1 MKKIITTTITVLCLV
16 SGFSQNLQ
24 KIKVDTANNY
34 YLLVKDAKRTTYK
47 VNTHKSKS
55 ETIIFHSDN
64 TFFTSGE
71 LRGIWS
77 VDYDQNSSDREIL
90 TLTYLTDN
98 EQVVLSEKSYYFVSK
113 LMSKSGNK
121 YHLIDIATLG
131 LNSEVI
137 ELVST
142 KSKPLRASF

>member
-1 MKKIITTTITVLCLV
+1 MKNIITTTITALCLV

-24 KIKVDTANNY
+24 KKEVDTANNY
-34 YLLVKDAKRTTYK
+34 YLLVNEAQYTTYK

-77 VDYDQNSSDREIL
+77 VDYDQNSSDRKIL

-98 EQVVLSEKSYYFVSK
+98 EQVVVSEKSYYFVSK
-113 LMSKSGNK
+113 SMSKSENK
-121 YHLIDIATLG
+121 YQLIDVANLG
-131 LNSEVI
+131 LSSEVI

-142 KSKPLRASF
+142 KSKRARATF